1 MLECDPKKPTH
12 VLNLPQVQSE
22 ANVRSKYMQIKPPP
36 SITPKITRF
45 KLMCLNI
52 DSVLGHIDQ
61 LRILSDQE
69 KPHIMC
75 LNETKLDL
83 SIYDSLVNVDNYQI
97 IRNDR
102 DRHGGGVAVYVHE
115 SVSYK
120 IRSDLMPD
128 NLEVVTLQIANS
140 KFKPFIETSIYR
152 PLGKT
157 VSYFNDMEALLA
169 SLDSDN
175 KEAIIVGDTNCDFL
189 DSSNNDT
196 KNLKRVLSLHDLT
209 QIIKEP
215 TRITGISKTLI
226 DHVITNKPDMVHD
239 SGVISCGISDHDI
252 VFIERNV
259 RTPKMKAP
267 PKVLNVRNFKRF
279 DNDNFQDDIQKIP
292 MDQIRSFSG
301 DVNTM
306 WHWWKTFF
314 LDILNKHPPITKIK
328 IKGNCL
334 PYVTSEIK
342 SLIRQRDYLRAKA
355 NKTGSNILRQ
365 AFVQIKNKVNKKLQ
379 GASWVAVR

>member
-1 MLECDPKKPTH
+1 MIKVKVVHALAILMRNAPSNLFLLVLVNRWVQFEKK
-12 VLNLPQVQSE
+12 S
-22 ANVRSKYMQIKPPP
+22 A
-36 SITPKITRF
+36 RF
-45 KLMCLNI
+45 RLMCLNI
-52 DSVLGHIDQ
+52 DSVLGHVDQ
-61 LRILSDQE
+61 LRILLDQE

-83 SIYDSLVNVDNYQI
+83 SISDSLVNVDNYQI

-102 DRHGGGVAVYVHE
+102 DRHGGGVAAYVHE
-115 SVSYK
+115 SISYK

-128 NLEVVTLQIANS
+128 KLEVVTLQIANS
-140 KFKPFIETSIYR
+140 KFKPFIVASISR
-152 PLGKT
+152 PLGKPF
-157 VSYFNDMEALLA
+157 SYFNDMEALLA

-175 KEAIIVGDTNCDFL
+175 KEAIIMGDTNCNFL

-215 TRITGISKTLI
+215 TRITRMSQTLI
-226 DHVITNKPDMVHD
+226 DHGITNKPDMVHDSGVISCGISDHDVVFIERNVRAPKIKLDMVHD

-259 RTPKMKAP
+259 RAPKIKAP
-267 PKVLNVRNFKRF
+267 AKVLNVRNFKRF
-279 DNDNFQDDIQKIP
+279 DNDSFRNNIQKIP

-314 LDILNKHPPITKIK
+314 LDVLNKHAPITKI
-328 IKGNCL
+328 
-334 PYVTSEIK
+334 
-342 SLIRQRDYLRAKA
+342 
-355 NKTGSNILRQ
+355 
-365 AFVQIKNKVNKKLQ
+365 
-379 GASWVAVR
+379 

>member
-12 VLNLPQVQSE
+12 VLNLSQLESE
-22 ANVRSKYMQIKPPP
+22 ANVRCKYMQTKPPP

-61 LRILSDQE
+61 LRILLDQE

-83 SIYDSLVNVDNYQI
+83 SISDSLVNVDNYQI

-102 DRHGGGVAVYVHE
+102 DRRGGVAVYVHE
-115 SVSYK
+115 SISYK
-120 IRSDLMPD
+120 IRSDPMPD

-140 KFKPFIETSIYR
+140 KFKPFIVTSIYR
-152 PLGKT
+152 PPGKP

-175 KEAIIVGDTNCDFL
+175 KEAIIMGDTNCDFL
-189 DSSNNDT
+189 NSSNNDT
-196 KNLKRVLSLHDLT
+196 KNLKRVLSLHNLT

-215 TRITGISKTLI
+215 TRITGISETLI
-226 DHVITNKPDMVHD
+226 DHVITNEPDMVHD

-259 RTPKMKAP
+259 RAPKMKAP
-267 PKVLNVRNFKRF
+267 PKDLNVRNFKRF
-279 DNDNFQDDIQKIP
+279 DND
-292 MDQIRSFSG
+292 SF
-301 DVNTM
+301 
-306 WHWWKTFF
+306 
-314 LDILNKHPPITKIK
+314 
-328 IKGNCL
+328 
-334 PYVTSEIK
+334 
-342 SLIRQRDYLRAKA
+342 
-355 NKTGSNILRQ
+355 
-365 AFVQIKNKVNKKLQ
+365 
-379 GASWVAVR
+379 